1 MLMNNQDLKIQIL
14 LNQKFE
20 LQQKTLRLQTQI
32 DNIDKK
38 IQRIKFDKSKREQVK
53 DVAAATIHT
62 LKRERIE

>member
-1 MLMNNQDLKIQIL
+1 MNNQDLKIQIL

-32 DNIDKK
+32 DKIDKK